1 MNRGNPGT
9 HAFRGAVTA
18 SAAFVVLA
26 LLIPLLVI
34 SAVALET
41 SPLHWDDLDSLDLAT
56 LIYSGARLAIYCGNA
71 PPRYLAIVFFGFTY
85 VWMGLAAFT
94 QSALQSWPFGYT
106 FDQGIQLEGAAIVA
120 LGILT
125 YEAGRLLSRK
135 SGEFASGHPAAGVR
149 RLSATRVR
157 VLAWIVLLGSPLA
170 IIGLGG
176 LGALFSNRES
186 AANALF
192 PSGVVNGV
200 AQAPGDILAG
210 TLLQDSTTVLSF
222 VALYASLIVRRQRR
236 RDGLGVTTGSNLL
249 LLGLVVVNVIVNNP
263 LSNPRQWFGTVLI
276 ALVLALPSALT
287 IVGKNAFIAGMLMV
301 TAILFTYGNAVRG
314 PSYATEHQQTNLVQ
328 NWLSGDYDAAVEVAA
343 TAQYVEIEGPSY
355 GRQLAGDVLYWV
367 PRRFWS
373 QKPIGTGYI
382 IGYFY
387 GTATPNVSAPLWAEG
402 FMDFGWIG
410 VMLFL
415 LGFGYVS
422 GLLDKGWSASYGA
435 LDLRRVILPLLA
447 GYSFILLRGPL
458 LPTMDKL
465 VMFSVALWLLCPV
478 SASVSGGAERAL
490 AAGEGRISPLGAA
503 RSM

>member
-1 MNRGNPGT
+1 M
-9 HAFRGAVTA
+9 
-18 SAAFVVLA
+18 
-26 LLIPLLVI
+26 
-34 SAVALET
+34 
-41 SPLHWDDLDSLDLAT
+41 
-56 LIYSGARLAIYCGNA
+56 
-71 PPRYLAIVFFGFTY
+71 
-85 VWMGLAAFT
+85 
-94 QSALQSWPFGYT
+94 
-106 FDQGIQLEGAAIVA
+106 
-120 LGILT
+120 
-125 YEAGRLLSRK
+125 
-135 SGEFASGHPAAGVR
+135 
-149 RLSATRVR
+149 R